1 MSNHISSTLPPI
13 NHNDH
18 FDAMHHAHRNHH
30 RRESDTAEV
39 RSTYKTRKRNE
50 LQPQSDFTS
59 KAFNSLTKS
68 LTRAFTD
75 ATKVDKQ
82 TGDEEIS
89 TGGLQRV
96 AKDLS
101 KLFKGLGLSP
111 QQAKQYAR
119 GISSA
124 MGTDGVEQIN
134 FSLSTS
140 QSLLVTGYNQSGSI
154 ESSADSL
161 ATSSQMSG
169 YQLTAV
175 KTQSFDVSINL
186 STGEFSVNHSLEESF
201 SLTAFSG
208 EYSEDVVSNSPLK
221 AEDMTET
228 EALPTDE
235 LTSVP
240 GTEEQEEPVLEPE
253 NSEETTEAPPAEEN
267 QTVIATGSS
276 VDALLFE
283 FSRSMTQ
290 SAAFSTNQ
298 ELISEPTGEE
308 ATEEEEVN
316 PVLNRFQMFAE
327 SSLHMTWAEATLFE
341 SITDISNLRI
351 EVIDQQEYL
360 NFSVEAI
367 VPLGLTATE
376 EDGSSTTM
384 YPRPDGSIGETTTE
398 AVEISA

>member
-1 MSNHISSTLPPI
+1 MSNYISSTLPPI

-30 RRESDTAEV
+30 RRDSDTAEV
-39 RSTYKTRKRNE
+39 RSPYKTRNRNE
-50 LQPQSDFTS
+50 LQPQSDFTT

-68 LTRAFTD
+68 LTRAFAD

-101 KLFKGLGLSP
+101 KLFKGIGLSP

-140 QSLLVTGYNQSGSI
+140 QSLSVAGYNQSGSI

-161 ATSSQMSG
+161 VASSQMSG

-186 STGEFSVNHSLEESF
+186 STGEFSVNHSFEESL

-208 EYSEDVVSNSPLK
+208 EYSEEAVSNSPL
-221 AEDMTET
+221 ETEGMTET

-235 LTSVP
+235 LTSSPV
-240 GTEEQEEPVLEPE
+240 TEEPVIEPE
-253 NSEETTEAPPAEEN
+253 NSEKMTEAPTAEEN
-267 QTVIATGSS
+267 QTIIATGSS

-290 SAAFSTNQ
+290 PAAFTTNQ
-298 ELISEPTGEE
+298 EIISEPTDEE
-308 ATEEEEVN
+308 ATEEEVVD
-316 PVLNRFQMFAE
+316 PVFNRFQMFAE

-351 EVIDQQEYL
+351 EVIDKQEYL

-367 VPLGLTATE
+367 VPMGLTATE
-376 EDGSSTTM
+376 EEGSSTTV
-384 YPRPDGSIGETTTE
+384 YPRPDGSVGETATE
-398 AVEISA
+398 AVEVSA